1 MTLLSELLAQKQQDA
16 PAKPAPAVAPNTRAL
31 GVVLIVFGLLCWLP
45 AARTTVDG
53 WVIILNTM
61 LDIFRIPLVLPRVT
75 GWLLLGLAIGIGLLY
90 SLVETQHTPV
100 RVKGGRF
107 VIAPLMFWVGWLF
120 LSSTDIGSTFL
131 GILDAPPNAWPI
143 HRQIASNLNLT
154 ALLAM
159 IGTFAPDWIILL
171 GWRALGIRLFK

>member
-1 MTLLSELLAQKQQDA
+1 MTLLSELLAQKQQETA
-16 PAKPAPAVAPNTRAL
+16 AKAKPTTSSPRAL
-31 GVVLIVFGLLCWLP
+31 GVVLIVFGLICWLP

-61 LDIFRIPLVLPRVT
+61 LDIFRIPLVLPRAT

-100 RVKGGRF
+100 RVTNGRF
-107 VIAPLMFWVGWLF
+107 VVAPLMFWIGWLF
-120 LSSTDIGSTFL
+120 LSTTDIGSTFL

-143 HRQIASNLNLT
+143 HRQIAGNLNLT

-159 IGTFAPDWIILL
+159 VGTFAPDWIILL
-171 GWRALGIRLFK
+171 GWRALGVRLFR